1 MSLAEARWT
10 QSHRELSQLN
20 RCQLDHSARV
30 LQPPFGDCRQSE
42 HQMEDTNLNGPM
54 RGVLAGLG
62 AWKLGG
68 GCFSTV
74 LIFIVLFWLLGYV
87 QC

>member
-1 MSLAEARWT
+1 MHVRGGRAKPECVGQT
-10 QSHRELSQLN
+10 REPASRERSDN
-20 RCQLDHSARV
+20 
-30 LQPPFGDCRQSE
+30 GDYRHIE
-42 HQMEDTNLNGPM
+42 HQEEGTNLKGPM